1 MKQRVIRNREKLME
15 LFEKNPPDFSEGK
28 FRGVRVAGQSFRNLN
43 FENTD
48 FRDADLRETNF
59 TKSNLASAILE
70 RADLSKSCLQNAN
83 LAGAQLS
90 GANLQEADF
99 KGADLTLAVI
109 NEADFTNA
117 RNLTQEQ
124 IDACVFI
131 KDNDVSNKNP
141 PILPEGMKPSFSVM
155 TGEEWRSLEDQRE
168 ILAVRKE
175 SLC

>member
-1 MKQRVIRNREKLME
+1 MRL
-15 LFEKNPPDFSEGK
+15 P
-28 FRGVRVAGQSFRNLN
+28 
-43 FENTD
+43 
-48 FRDADLRETNF
+48 
-59 TKSNLASAILE
+59 ILE
-70 RADLSKSCLQNAN
+70 RADLSKACLQNAN

-141 PILPEGMKPSFSVM
+141 PILPEGMKPSFAVM
-155 TGEEWRSLEDQRE
+155 TDEEWRSLEDQRE
-168 ILAVRKE
+168 MLGGSKGVIMLKNLTAEKGGLFYKIV
-175 SLC
+175 LLH